1 MLFDDKMDTISDVQS
16 AIWEKMYSLSLLV
29 TSSMAE
35 LPVLNVLAC
44 TECPEDTSKFNRVF
58 NLGTFLNHISIKM
71 KYDLK
76 KKVPP
81 AENLISLLC

>member
-44 TECPEDTSKFNRVF
+44 TECPEDTSKINRVF

-76 KKVPP
+76 KKFPP
-81 AENLISLLC
+81 QKT